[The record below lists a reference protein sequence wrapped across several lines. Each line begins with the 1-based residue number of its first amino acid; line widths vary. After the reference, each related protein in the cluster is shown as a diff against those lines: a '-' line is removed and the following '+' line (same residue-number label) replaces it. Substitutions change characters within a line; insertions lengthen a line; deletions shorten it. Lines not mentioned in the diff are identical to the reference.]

1 VSQLSEAVA
10 SVAAT
15 PADRPRPTAP
25 LQIRRSSGEHRTFV
39 GELAHAVREVLG
51 SRELLVQL
59 VLRDIRVRYKQAI
72 MGFAWAVLMPLVI
85 VLAGTMIRIAMATVS
100 GRALVPAVIGAT
112 AVKGLTW
119 AFFSGALGT
128 TTQSLL
134 TNKALVTKLYFP
146 REVLPLSS
154 VLAQCVD
161 TLIGATALLI
171 ALPFLGLTLTPQL
184 LWVPV
189 LAVLLLLLTTAVGL
203 FTSCAN
209 LFFRDVK
216 YIVQVVLTFGI
227 FLTPVF
233 FEPVML
239 GPLGGRLLMLNPVS
253 PLIEG
258 MRLAVIDGH
267 NLLEPLVVYNRKGVG
282 VLSWTPWYLV
292 YSGVLALGG
301 LVAGMRVFRRSA
313 VVFAEYA

>member
-1 VSQLSEAVA
+1 MSQLSEVAVA
-10 SVAAT
+10 GSAA
-15 PADRPRPTAP
+15 PTAP
-25 LQIRRSSGEHRTFV
+25 ARTTPLLVRRSTGEARSLV
-39 GELAHAVREVLG
+39 GELVHAVGEVWRA
-51 SRELLVQL
+51 RELLTQL

-72 MGFAWAVLMPLVI
+72 MGFAWAILMPLVI
-85 VLAGTMIRIAMATVS
+85 VLAGTMIRVAMATVS
-100 GRALVPAVIGAT
+100 GRPLVPAMIGGT
-112 AVKGLTW
+112 AVKGLIW

-134 TNKALVTKLYFP
+134 ANKSLVTKLYFP

-154 VLAQCVD
+154 VAAQCVD
-161 TLIGATALLI
+161 TSIGAAALLL
-171 ALPFLGLTLTPQL
+171 ALPFLGLTVSPQL
-184 LWVPV
+184 LWLP
-189 LAVLLLLLTTAVGL
+189 VLLLLLLLLTVAVGL

-239 GPLGGRLLMLNPVS
+239 GPLGGRLLMLNPIS
-253 PLIEG
+253 PIIEG
-258 MRLAVIDGH
+258 VRLAVIDGH
-267 NLLEPLVVYNRKGVG
+267 NLLETLVVYNRRGVG

-292 YSGVLALGG
+292 YTATVALLG
-301 LVAGMRVFRRSA
+301 LVGSMRLFRRSA